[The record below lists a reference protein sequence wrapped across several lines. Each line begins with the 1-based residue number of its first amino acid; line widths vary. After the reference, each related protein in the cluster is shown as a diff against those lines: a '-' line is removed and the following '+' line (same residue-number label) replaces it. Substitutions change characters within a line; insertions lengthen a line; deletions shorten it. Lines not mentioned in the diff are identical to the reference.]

1 MGYSAELYIHDMDRK
16 ALEALNGFLQFR
28 RLKDTYIDSID
39 EKAVKIHF
47 LSKAIRLSENQMP
60 EVYNLLPPICRKLE
74 IDIPELYF
82 INDDR
87 IDAATGGYTNPY
99 IFITSGLVKTLLPE
113 MIASALAHECG
124 HIACK
129 HVLYHS
135 MALQFLHGVENS
147 SFFHKKDVTKNCLS
161 PAMIKALLFWDR
173 CSELS
178 ADRAA
183 VLCDGSAD
191 KTVDMI
197 LKVHG
202 YDGMNREEFL
212 KQAID
217 LQKFVEES
225 DTNRLVEQMLT
236 QDENHPRMDTRAYEC
251 YKWAESD
258 RFKGIINGSYTI
270 DKLREEE
277 KAALHEE
284 EVFAA
289 EMHVEVSGEN
299 AKHTDIDAEL
309 ERVNRELNRYTCQAD
324 QVDYAFA
331 VASGIFA
338 GVLDAVYVGE
348 TKITSE
354 GLGLSHK
361 QVNQFIQEF
370 ARTKG
375 IDNDRLRDAISGLED
390 KYKVAQDNVWKG
402 TIEGITPSNHHLAD
416 LAHHPTPIG
425 LLSAIIVRFLRV
437 GTFVNKKG
445 EWHFRFVK
453 TNLNDLVEI
462 IVPAVLTGILNW
474 LVAIGEEK
482 YEDETDQE
490 VPEIIR
496 RLAHLV
502 ASTPIIIEIAKCA
515 DNWFGHLVS
524 DMGGSSS
531 AKHGGM
537 GIPGIFLSLLHEIS
551 SLPILKD
558 TEMPVVINDLYV
570 NHKMDLRHEIALGK
584 ELGKQVIPVLFNELY
599 VRIGYFVSRLC
610 TEIADKGFKGID
622 WTNVIPFR
630 NRTIRRMITVASMT
644 FTVAD
649 TADAAVHAALAS
661 GGEAVLF
668 ATNFVKRFNFVGAG
682 RAAISIVNE
691 ISDEKKEA
699 QLIHEKM
706 ILTEVKTA
714 FVIRDLEAYKA
725 KLREQV
731 AIYLAEDIE
740 SFINGFDY
748 MEDGLAKGDSDL
760 VIKGNVIIQRIL
772 GREPQFTNQSEFDA
786 LMDSD
791 VALIL

>member
-1 MGYSAELYIHDMDRK
+1 MGYSKELYIHDMDRE
-16 ALEALNGFLQFR
+16 AFEALYAFPQFR
-28 RLKDTYIDSID
+28 YLKDSYIDSID
-39 EKAVKIHF
+39 EKAAKINF
-47 LSKAIRLSENQMP
+47 LSGAIRLSENQMS
-60 EVYNLLPPICRKLE
+60 EVYNLLPPICGKLE
-74 IDIPELYF
+74 IDIPELYY

-87 IDAATGGYTNPY
+87 IDAATGGYSNPY
-99 IFITSGLVKTLLPE
+99 IFVTSGLVKALSPE

-129 HVLYHS
+129 HALYHS
-135 MALQFLHGVENS
+135 MALQFLQGVEKS
-147 SFFHKKDVTKNCLS
+147 PFFQRKETKKCLS
-161 PAMIKALLFWDR
+161 PAMIKTLLFWDR
-173 CSELS
+173 CSELT

-183 VLCDGSAD
+183 VLCDGNAD

-202 YDGMNREEFL
+202 YDGVNREEFL

-217 LQKFVEES
+217 LHEFVEES
-225 DTNRLVEQMLT
+225 DTNRMVEQMLT
-236 QDENHPRMDTRAYEC
+236 QDEDHPRMATRAYEC
-251 YKWAESD
+251 YKWAESE
-258 RFKGIINGSYTI
+258 RFKGMISGTYTI
-270 DKLREEE
+270 ENLHEEE

-284 EVFAA
+284 EVIAA
-289 EMHVEVSGEN
+289 EMHVETSGEN
-299 AKHTDIDAEL
+299 TKCIDIDAEL
-309 ERVNRELNRYTCQAD
+309 ERVNKELNRYTCQAD
-324 QVDYAFA
+324 AADYAFA

-348 TKITSE
+348 TTITSE

-370 ARTKG
+370 ARSKG
-375 IDNDRLRDAISGLED
+375 IDNERLKDAISGLED

-402 TIEGITPSNHHLAD
+402 TIEGINPSNHHLAD

-437 GTFVNKKG
+437 GTFVNKNG
-445 EWHFRFVK
+445 EWHFQFVK
-453 TNLNDLVEI
+453 TNLNDLVET

-474 LVAIGEEK
+474 LVAISEKTYEE
-482 YEDETDQE
+482 ETDHE
-490 VPEIIR
+490 VPEAIH

-502 ASTPIIIEIAKCA
+502 ASTPILIEIAKCA

-551 SLPILKD
+551 ALPILKD
-558 TEMPVVINDLYV
+558 TEMPAVINDLYV

-584 ELGKQVIPVLFNELY
+584 ELGKQAIPVVFNELY
-599 VRIGYFVSRLC
+599 VRLGYFVSRLC

-622 WTNVIPFR
+622 WANVIPFR

-691 ISDEKKEA
+691 ISDEKREA

-714 FVIRDLEAYKA
+714 FVIRDLEEYKA

-731 AIYLAEDIE
+731 ATYLAEDIE

-748 MEDGLAKGDSDL
+748 MVDGLAAGDSNL
-760 VIKGNVIIQRIL
+760 VIKGNVIIQRVL